1 MATTFAAPRSADR
14 ERRFYF
20 ILALIMAAIIVAGF
34 STNLAM
40 GRSTF
45 AVPWQF
51 HAHGVVFFAWVVLYV
66 VQAGLISANNA
77 AMHRRLGILA
87 YALIPLMVV
96 MAFVIIVTVL
106 QRTGGPFFFAQN
118 EFLFSNLSLAVLFAV
133 LAFAALRVRRH
144 NGWHRRLLLCAFT
157 ILVGP
162 GLGRLLPMPLL
173 IPNAWVISNLMLIV
187 FPISAAIYDWRRR
200 GKVHPALWWGM
211 GAFVA
216 TFAASVAL
224 AWTPFGISVTE
235 SVVAGT
241 PGADRPMESFLP
253 PDFAM

>member
-1 MATTFAAPRSADR
+1 MATTFAAPRGADR
-14 ERRFYF
+14 ERRFHF
-20 ILALIMAAIIVAGF
+20 ILALIMAAIVVAGF
-34 STNLAM
+34 SMNLAM

-51 HAHGVVFFAWVVLYV
+51 HAHAVIFFAWVVLYI

-77 AMHRRLGILA
+77 ALHRRLGVLA
-87 YALIPLMVV
+87 YVLVPLMVV
-96 MAFVIIVTVL
+96 MAFVIIVKVL

-118 EFLFSNLSLAVLFAV
+118 EFLCSNLMMTVLFAV

-173 IPNAWVISNLMLIV
+173 IPNAWVISELLLLV
-187 FPISAAIYDWRRR
+187 FPLSAAIYDWRRR

-211 GAFVA
+211 GSYVTVLAI
-216 TFAASVAL
+216 SIAL
-224 AWTPFGISVTE
+224 SWTAFGIGLTE
-235 SVVAGT
+235 RVVAGT
-241 PGADRPMESFLP
+241 PGAERPMEAFLP
-253 PDFAM
+253 PGFAM